1 MRIWCSLWEETTSK
15 MQLLADIVSSCGS
28 RSSTKVWKAREVLAF
43 HCFFIFFPSVGSYI
57 VMVLIFQFWI
67 CSTKITRH
75 LWPISVFDKSLL
87 CAVVVSCTVMVKT
100 IIQLVYLCMSGSA
113 GAVSQIFRQSW
124 FFWYFELKKL
134 QWNSIKP
141 NSVFLIFEH
150 WSFFHLK
157 SYRNCILRAWIRN

>member
-1 MRIWCSLWEETTSK
+1 MRIWSTLWDETISRMK
-15 MQLLADIVSSCGS
+15 LLADIVSSCGS

-43 HCFFIFFPSVGSYI
+43 HCFFTFFPSMGSYI

-87 CAVVVSCTVMVKT
+87 CVVVVSRTVMVKT
-100 IIQLVYLCMSGSA
+100 IIQLVYLCISVSA

-124 FFWYFELKKL
+124 FFWYFQLRKL
-134 QWNSIKP
+134 QWNSIKLF
-141 NSVFLIFEH
+141 FLFLNIYPFSILNLTE
-150 WSFFHLK
+150 
-157 SYRNCILRAWIRN
+157 ILRAWIRN